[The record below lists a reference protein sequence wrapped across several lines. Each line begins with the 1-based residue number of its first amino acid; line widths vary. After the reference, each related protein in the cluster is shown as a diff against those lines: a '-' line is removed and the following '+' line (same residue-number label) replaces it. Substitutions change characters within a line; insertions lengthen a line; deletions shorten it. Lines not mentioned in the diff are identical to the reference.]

1 MINKPGWT
9 FSYFSPHTAKLYCE
23 YKLSSAYTKCLMI
36 RGLGGSGSVQWGHS
50 APRPP
55 FQQNNFRTHT
65 HTHTGDG
72 YTGPSCAFKKGLGG
86 FEDSQ
91 TILVSLASSHGVSQP
106 GGVLMKVNI
115 SSTDMLPPHR
125 PINQGPSWSIS
136 DIRCSGKGRVCQ
148 RETVG
153 AETEVGRVVK
163 GC

>member
-1 MINKPGWT
+1 M
-9 FSYFSPHTAKLYCE
+9 
-23 YKLSSAYTKCLMI
+23 
-36 RGLGGSGSVQWGHS
+36 VQWGHS

-65 HTHTGDG
+65 HTHTHTHTGDG
-72 YTGPSCAFKKGLGG
+72 YTGPSCAFKKELGG

-115 SSTDMLPPHR
+115 SSADMLPLHR
-125 PINQGPSWSIS
+125 PINQGLSWSIS
-136 DIRCSGKGRVCQ
+136 HVRCSGKGRVCQ